1 MSMTDPIADLLTRIR
16 NGHMSRHETVNVPSS
31 RIKAE
36 IARILVDEGYLTGVE
51 QVEAAGRPVLKIQL
65 KYDKEGRKA
74 ITGIER
80 RSRPGRRLYRGKDA
94 IPAVMDGLGVTIVS
108 TSRGVMTGSACRK
121 LGLGGEVL
129 CSVW

>member
-108 TSRGVMTGSACRK
+108 TSRGVMTGSACRR

>member
-16 NGHMSRHETVNVPSS
+16 NGHLARHETTDVPASK
-31 RIKAE
+31 IKAE
-36 IARILVDEGYLTGVE
+36 IVRILCDEGYVTAYE
-51 QVEAAGRPVLKIQL
+51 QLEVDGRPVLRIQL
-65 KYDKEGRKA
+65 KYDKDGRKA
-74 ITGIER
+74 IVGIER
-80 RSRPGRRLYRGKDA
+80 RSRPGRRVYRGRDE

-108 TSRGVMTGSACRK
+108 TSRGLMTGNACRR